1 MTRTTYRFDG
11 IPVPSATADDA
22 AEASRNGVRVTAVT
36 TGAQA

>member
-1 MTRTTYRFDG
+1 MTRTTFRFDG

-36 TGAQA
+36 EGGR